1 MNKNTWRIF
10 YILMV
15 VGTVVPVFINYRIS
29 LGFLLGSIESLVH
42 YKRLESFWNEVID
55 ARVSHKTTGLGHFAI
70 TFAMMGAVLLIC
82 AFLPNIFNI
91 YACAIGMLLVK
102 ITTYVDLLLQKKGE
116 K

>member
-42 YKRLESFWNEVID
+42 YKR